1 MVEEMG
7 MTNKQFQGF
16 VRLILRAVE
25 RALEL
30 NPDNPELITLRQTLI
45 SMLEDS

>member
-1 MVEEMG
+1 MSEEMG

-25 RALEL
+25 AALKTS
-30 NPDNPELITLRQTLI
+30 PDNDELINLQITLR
-45 SMLEDS
+45 SMLEDA

>member
-16 VRLILRAVE
+16 VRLILECVE
-25 RALEL
+25 SALKKSSDNEEL
-30 NPDNPELITLRQTLI
+30 KRLQDILR
-45 SMLEDS
+45 SMLEDA